1 MKTVYYRNVI
11 LDSESG
17 SVRGDQLA
25 TKLNFP
31 PYNFQARHGQ
41 LMGMRLS
48 QFQMRRNFYNIN
60 ETNNQLY
67 LYDPAGAGT
76 YTSIVIAPGDY
87 TTMAALN
94 TALTAAVNAAFVGSA
109 STYDPLTRKFTI
121 TMAGTPPGSFLTCF
135 QLKQSSPPAGIT
147 NDQAFQDVHEILG
160 CRRTTDAD
168 FPTPTSAPVNSF
180 GGAGPFVSPFAAS
193 LNSMECVYVRISLP
207 TNNYQSVNFER
218 DTPLSSNDVIP
229 TQILARIPL
238 IYPAGNP
245 ETDAAFITFDDPNN
259 LFPILLDLQQL
270 STVEFFV
277 TDDKGRPIQAVA
289 PGQAEAGQLSYKMT
303 IAWSLLEHEV
313 PPASHKV
320 SMPPPAHQNIA
331 LGYQ

>member
-1 MKTVYYRNVI
+1 MRVVYYRNCI

-17 SVRGDQLA
+17 SVRGDKLA

-31 PYNFQARHGQ
+31 PYNFSARQGQ
-41 LMGMRLS
+41 TMGMRLS

-67 LYDPAGAGT
+67 LYDPAGPT
-76 YTSIVIAPGDY
+76 YTPITIAPADY

-94 TALTAAVNAAFVGSA
+94 TGLTNALAAAFGGSVSA
-109 STYDPLTRKFTI
+109 YNPVSRKFTI
-121 TMAGTPPGSFLTCF
+121 TMAGTPAGSYLTCF
-135 QLKQSSPPAGIT
+135 QLKQQSPPVGIT

-160 CRRTTDAD
+160 CLRTTDSD
-168 FPTPTSAPVNSF
+168 FPTPASVPVNSF
-180 GGAGPFVSPFAAS
+180 GGFGPFVSPYVGS

-218 DTPLSSNDVIP
+218 DTPLSSNEVIP

-238 IYPAGNP
+238 RYPAGNP

-270 STVEFFV
+270 SSVEFFV

-289 PGQAEAGQLSYKMT
+289 PGQANAGQLTYKMT

-313 PPASHKV
+313 PPSSHKV
-320 SMPPPAHQNIA
+320 GMPTPDHQGIS

>member
-1 MKTVYYRNVI
+1 MRVVYYRNCI

-17 SVRGDQLA
+17 SVRGDKLA

-31 PYNFQARHGQ
+31 PYNFSARQGQ
-41 LMGMRLS
+41 TMGMRLS

-67 LYDPAGAGT
+67 LFDPAGPT
-76 YTSIVIAPGDY
+76 YTPITIVPADY
-87 TTMAALN
+87 TTMASLN
-94 TALTAAVNAAFVGSA
+94 TGLTNALALAFVGSA
-109 STYDPLTRKFTI
+109 SVYNPVSRKFTI
-121 TMAGTPPGSFLTCF
+121 TMAGTPAGSYLTCF
-135 QLKQSSPPAGIT
+135 QLKQNSPPPGIT

-160 CRRTTDAD
+160 CLRTTDSD
-168 FPTPTSAPVNSF
+168 FPTPASVPVNSF
-180 GGAGPFVSPFAAS
+180 GGFGPFVSPYVGS

-218 DTPLSSNDVIP
+218 DTPLSSNEVIP

-238 IYPAGNP
+238 KYPAGNP
-245 ETDAAFITFDDPNN
+245 ETDAAFITFDDTND

-289 PGQAEAGQLSYKMT
+289 PGQANAGQLSYKMT

-313 PPASHKV
+313 PPSSHKV
-320 SMPPPAHQNIA
+320 GMPTPDNQGIS

>member
-1 MKTVYYRNVI
+1 MRVVYYRNCI

-17 SVRGDQLA
+17 SVRGDKLA

-31 PYNFQARHGQ
+31 PYNFSARQGQ
-41 LMGMRLS
+41 TMGMRLS

-67 LYDPAGAGT
+67 LYDPAGPT
-76 YTSIVIAPGDY
+76 YTPITIAPADY

-94 TALTAAVNAAFVGSA
+94 TGLTNALAAAFGGSVSA
-109 STYDPLTRKFTI
+109 YNPVSRKFTI
-121 TMAGTPPGSFLTCF
+121 TMAGTPAGSYLTCF
-135 QLKQSSPPAGIT
+135 QLKQQSPPVGIT

-160 CRRTTDAD
+160 CLRTTDTD
-168 FPTPTSAPVNSF
+168 FPTPASVPVNSF
-180 GGAGPFVSPFAAS
+180 GGLSPFVSPYVGS

-218 DTPLSSNDVIP
+218 DTPLSSNEVIP

-238 IYPAGNP
+238 RYPAGNP
-245 ETDAAFITFDDPNN
+245 ETDAAFITFDDTNN

-270 STVEFFV
+270 SSVEFFV

-289 PGQAEAGQLSYKMT
+289 PGQANAGQLTYKMT

-313 PPASHKV
+313 PPSSHKV
-320 SMPPPAHQNIA
+320 GMPSPDHQGIS

>member
-1 MKTVYYRNVI
+1 MRVVYYRNCI

-17 SVRGDQLA
+17 SVRGDKLA

-31 PYNFQARHGQ
+31 PYNFSARQGQ
-41 LMGMRLS
+41 TMGMRLS

-67 LYDPAGAGT
+67 LFDPAGPT
-76 YTSIVIAPGDY
+76 YTPITIAPADY

-94 TALTAAVNAAFVGSA
+94 TGLTNALAAAFGGSVSA
-109 STYDPLTRKFTI
+109 YNPVSRKFTI
-121 TMAGTPPGSFLTCF
+121 TMAGTPAGSYLTCF
-135 QLKQSSPPAGIT
+135 QLKQNSPPPGIT

-160 CRRTTDAD
+160 CLRTTDSD
-168 FPTPTSAPVNSF
+168 FPTPASAPVNSF
-180 GGAGPFVSPFAAS
+180 GSFGPFVSPYVGS

-218 DTPLSSNDVIP
+218 DTPLSSNEVIP

-238 IYPAGNP
+238 KYPAGNP
-245 ETDAAFITFDDPNN
+245 ETDAAFITFDDTNN

-289 PGQAEAGQLSYKMT
+289 PGQANAGQLSYKMT

-320 SMPPPAHQNIA
+320 GMPSPDYQGIS

>member
-1 MKTVYYRNVI
+1 MRVVYYRNCI

-17 SVRGDQLA
+17 SVRGDKLA

-31 PYNFQARHGQ
+31 PYNFSARQGQ
-41 LMGMRLS
+41 TMGMRLS

-67 LYDPAGAGT
+67 LYDPAGPT
-76 YTSIVIAPGDY
+76 YTPITIAPADY

-94 TALTAAVNAAFVGSA
+94 TGLTNALAAAFGGSVSA
-109 STYDPLTRKFTI
+109 YNPVSRKFTI
-121 TMAGTPPGSFLTCF
+121 TMAGTPAGSYLTCF
-135 QLKQSSPPAGIT
+135 QLKQQSPPVGIT

-160 CRRTTDAD
+160 CLRTTDSD
-168 FPTPTSAPVNSF
+168 FPTPASVPVNSF
-180 GGAGPFVSPFAAS
+180 GGFGPFVSPYVGS

-218 DTPLSSNDVIP
+218 DTPLSSNEVIP

-238 IYPAGNP
+238 RYPAGNP

-289 PGQAEAGQLSYKMT
+289 PGQANAGQLTYKMT

-313 PPASHKV
+313 PPSSHKV
-320 SMPPPAHQNIA
+320 GMPPPDHQGIS

>member
-60 ETNNQLY
+60 ETNNQFY

-109 STYDPLTRKFTI
+109 STYDPITRKFTV

-180 GGAGPFVSPFAAS
+180 GGVGPFVSPFAAS

-289 PGQAEAGQLSYKMT
+289 PGQAAAGQLSYKMT